1 VLKYIIMSLLLCVS
15 MPAAAQIASDGY
27 RFRGDPPP
35 IRLEFSVIVKEYDTP
50 EELSSAIRGLGFTAR
65 KAKDIHAFAAVQGNV
80 CTIHIIKPAK
90 DYMPEHIGHEMVHC
104 IYGNWHK

>member
-1 VLKYIIMSLLLCVS
+1 MLKYIVMSLLLC
-15 MPAAAQIASDGY
+15 MPAVAQERASDGY

-35 IRLEFSVIVKEYDTP
+35 IRLEFNTVVKEYDTP
-50 EELSSAIRGLGFTAR
+50 EELSRAIREFGFTAL
-65 KAKDIHAFAAVQGNV
+65 KAKDIHAFAAVQGNT

-90 DYMPEHIGHEMVHC
+90 DYMPEHIGHELVHC